1 LVGASPA
8 GSETL
13 KNLIL
18 PKIKK
23 FIIVDDSKIT
33 AKDIGSNFFLT
44 EDDLGKSK
52 AAVMCGNLH
61 ELNPED
67 TIGEAIQ

>member
-1 LVGASPA
+1 MNEATVVLVGASPA

-23 FIIVDDSKIT
+23 FIIVDDSKV
-33 AKDIGSNFFLT
+33 S
-44 EDDLGKSK
+44 
-52 AAVMCGNLH
+52 
-61 ELNPED
+61 
-67 TIGEAIQ
+67 TILFG